1 MDVSLLVILTSSRV
15 TGHDESDVVLLSVV
29 RTDMRQ
35 DSAVLSVEL
44 GADTTTCKNLTTV
57 I

>member
-1 MDVSLLVILTSSRV
+1 VDVSLLVILTSSRV